1 MRFREFRVVEAQS
14 DPEIVKLQKELKAKG
29 YDLGSYGPNNDGIDG
44 IMGPYTQAAKD
55 AAEKGVAPKD
65 VKKPDPVALKKFDA
79 DSGDTPEPAT
89 GSDTMPTKGR
99 LSGEYGRV
107 VTGPNGNKIPH
118 PGVDIAAP
126 EGTPIV
132 APDNGKITLVQP
144 NNPSAGNYVEMVTSD
159 GQRHRFMHMSKIE
172 TTLGDVVKKGDIIG
186 RVGSTGF
193 STGNHLHWEKY
204 ASSGKQLN
212 PLA

>member
-1 MRFREFRVVEAQS
+1 MRFYEFKIVEATA
-14 DPEIVKLQKELKAKG
+14 DPAIIKLQKDLKEKG
-29 YDLGSYGPNNDGIDG
+29 YDLGPYGPKGDGIDG

-55 AAEKGVAPKD
+55 AAEKGIEPKD
-65 VKKPDPVALKKFDA
+65 VKKPSPASVQKFNASQDKI
-79 DSGDTPEPAT
+79 EPSS
-89 GSDTMPTKGR
+89 GSDIVPTQGR
-99 LSGEYGRV
+99 LTGKYGRM

-126 EGTPIV
+126 EGTPVV
-132 APDNGKITLVQP
+132 APENGKITLIKYGS
-144 NNPSAGNYVEMVTSD
+144 PSAGDYIEMITAD
-159 GQRHRFMHMSKIE
+159 GERHRFLHLSKIE
-172 TTLGDVVKKGDIIG
+172 TTQGELVKKGDLVG

-204 ASSGKQLN
+204 ASNGQQLD

>member
-1 MRFREFRVVEAQS
+1 MRFREFRVVEQQA
-14 DPEIVKLQKELKAKG
+14 DPAIIKLQQELKDKG
-29 YDLGSYGPNNDGIDG
+29 YDLGTYGPKGDGIDG

-55 AAEKGVAPKD
+55 AAEKGIDPKD
-65 VKKPDPVALKKFDA
+65 VKKPDTASLQKFDA
-79 DSGDTPEPAT
+79 DSGEAPEPAT
-89 GSDTMPTKGR
+89 GNDQVPTKGR
-99 LSGEYGRV
+99 LTGEYGRM
-107 VTGPNGNKIPH
+107 VTGPKGDKIPH

-172 TTLGDVVKKGDIIG
+172 TTLGDVVKKGDVIG

-204 ASSGKQLN
+204 ASSGQQVN